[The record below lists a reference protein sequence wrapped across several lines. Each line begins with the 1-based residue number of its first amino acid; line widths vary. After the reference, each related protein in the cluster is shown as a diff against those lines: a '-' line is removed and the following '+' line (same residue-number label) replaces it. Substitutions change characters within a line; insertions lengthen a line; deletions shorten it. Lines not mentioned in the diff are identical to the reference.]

1 MPTATLTPS
10 RTSQHVT
17 PTTQTAPSLTPNEGV
32 KTQDKPGV
40 VRMTMDEWKRIH
52 RDFKGSHI
60 GPDGK
65 RWRSVLRPGGLVAVE
80 IIK

>member
-1 MPTATLTPS
+1 MPATTLNTPRAS
-10 RTSQHVT
+10 QPDAAPTVPSSLPPSDVGNNVIQMTS
-17 PTTQTAPSLTPNEGV
+17 E
-32 KTQDKPGV
+32 
-40 VRMTMDEWKRIH
+40 EWKRIH

-65 RWRSVLRPGGLVAVE
+65 RWRSVLRPGGMVTVE

>member
-1 MPTATLTPS
+1 MRQQTYEACTTPAQPMNSAAPTMSLPS
-10 RTSQHVT
+10 PQS
-17 PTTQTAPSLTPNEGV
+17 EGA
-32 KTQDKPGV
+32 QDKPLV
-40 VRMTMDEWKRIH
+40 LMTMAEWKRVP

-65 RWRSVLRPGGLVAVE
+65 RWRSVLRPGGMVAVE